1 MVSQGKLEDDSFTRV
16 SLGKLDEKR
25 VKRKRLAGFFLLPLN
40 RNSQERLKIHESS
53 LSVNPQHSFSFTVRK
68 DYRRINESE
77 LSGKTQDSFL
87 ILIFSSRFLLSLS
100 LILHQMIELGKLLTE
115 QLLNEL
121 HSGSF
126 TILSQ
131 GKQVKTDDSFFLFL
145 ILFLYST
152 KTVKWLLAPFLSFG
166 FLSWTSPV
174 NKGWTILSRLD
185 DLLLSFVTSLFVL
198 ND

>member
-1 MVSQGKLEDDSFTRV
+1 
-16 SLGKLDEKR
+16 
-25 VKRKRLAGFFLLPLN
+25 
-40 RNSQERLKIHESS
+40 
-53 LSVNPQHSFSFTVRK
+53 
-68 DYRRINESE
+68 
-77 LSGKTQDSFL
+77 
-87 ILIFSSRFLLSLS
+87 
-100 LILHQMIELGKLLTE
+100 MIELGKLLTE

-166 FLSWTSPV
+166 FLS
-174 NKGWTILSRLD
+174 
-185 DLLLSFVTSLFVL
+185 
-198 ND
+198 